1 MPLSPG
7 ARLGREVV
15 YAVVKQDLP
24 VIIGG
29 TIVASALVVAANL
42 VVQLHE
48 LLFQVPGPLG
58 VHVVEQSGKRRLG
71 GQALD
76 LRHQRREFLFA
87 CLDEI
92 PFLGRIPQSLGF

>member
-42 VVQLHE
+42 VVDACHAILDPRVRGGGE
-48 LLFQVPGPLG
+48 KAVPEPL
-58 VHVVEQSGKRRLG
+58 
-71 GQALD
+71 AY
-76 LRHQRREFLFA
+76 RHSAFRSRVRCAIRE
-87 CLDEI
+87 
-92 PFLGRIPQSLGF
+92 